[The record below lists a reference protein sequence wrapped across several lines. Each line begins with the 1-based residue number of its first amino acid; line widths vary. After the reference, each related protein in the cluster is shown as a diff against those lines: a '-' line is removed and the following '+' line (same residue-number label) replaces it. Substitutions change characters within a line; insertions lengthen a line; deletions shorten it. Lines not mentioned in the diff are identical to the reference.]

1 MYAIINTSGR
11 YLSIKDLR
19 IVLSPRERIDLDSV
33 CERRQIEES
42 SHLKDALKKGYI
54 KVVVKD
60 RIGFDA
66 STLNVNSEKQSSN
79 LTKNDLDNLR
89 NEISNI
95 INDAIK
101 GISVS
106 SVSVNSHVTSEPN
119 SVEQNID
126 SSILE
131 QIHKKAINRL
141 MDSTE
146 GKVSAEDQVKVNIN
160 INKKIDE
167 LENLL

>member
-42 SHLKDALKKGYI
+42 SHLKDALKKGYV
-54 KVVVKD
+54 KVVLKD
-60 RIGFDA
+60 RAGFDGL
-66 STLNVNSEKQSSN
+66 SLNNNPENHGSN

-95 INDAIK
+95 IKDAIK

-106 SVSVNSHVTSEPN
+106 SASVGPQNVQSSE
-119 SVEQNID
+119 SVEQSID

-146 GKVSAEDQVKVNIN
+146 GNVSAEDQVKVNIN

>member
-42 SHLKDALKKGYI
+42 SHLKDALKKGYV
-54 KVVVKD
+54 KVVLKD
-60 RIGFDA
+60 RAGFDGFG
-66 STLNVNSEKQSSN
+66 LNVNSEKQVSN
-79 LTKNDLDNLR
+79 LTKNDLDNLK
-89 NEISNI
+89 NEISSI
-95 INDAIK
+95 IKDAIS
-101 GISVS
+101 GISIS
-106 SVSVNSHVTSEPN
+106 SVSVNSQDAKVSD
-119 SVEQNID
+119 SVEEAID
-126 SSILE
+126 SAVLE

>member
-60 RIGFDA
+60 RIGFDG
-66 STLNVNSEKQSSN
+66 SVLNGNSEKQASN

-95 INDAIK
+95 IKDAIK

-106 SVSVNSHVTSEPN
+106 SVSVNSQVVSESNHVEES
-119 SVEQNID
+119 ID
-126 SSILE
+126 SSVLE

-141 MDSTE
+141 MDATE
-146 GKVSAEDQVKVNIN
+146 GNVSAEDQVKININ

>member
-19 IVLSPRERIDLDSV
+19 IVLSPRERLDLDSV

-60 RIGFDA
+60 KNGFDGFVNGLGNA
-66 STLNVNSEKQSSN
+66 NVGTN

-89 NEISNI
+89 NDISNI
-95 INDAIK
+95 IKDAIK
-101 GISVS
+101 GMSVS
-106 SVSVNSHVTSEPN
+106 SVTANSEKSSISDSSEE
-119 SVEQNID
+119 SID
-126 SSILE
+126 SSVLE

-141 MDSTE
+141 MDTAE
-146 GKVSAEDQVKVNIN
+146 GNVSAQDQFKVNIN
-160 INKKIDE
+160 ISKKVDE